1 MVMGKENF
9 SSSWCNWCKL
19 SKADWQN
26 TCPVSDDMMWDIHQI
41 DLQVDC
47 NVKNGFTDARM
58 KGVRSSPMSSIPF
71 SRIIFSGL
79 HAAIG
84 IGNRIIQ
91 HLEEFIDVDVEEISH
106 EEFQLRAYK
115 TSSEDTIKTLRG
127 LKEVWTKSP
136 DGGRLLQSINAKMKR
151 LDAEL
156 KQCPDEMTRA
166 NISGERD
173 SLENEIDALI
183 ATRAHYTQQ
192 ISHTDKYLKDAS
204 SRLDS
209 LTKSRRN
216 GEDSVYT
223 EVDKTFQ
230 SIGANRAHYF
240 GRALEGVDIKKI
252 MAKSDD
258 LFGVGGTLRQ
268 KLLQHTSH
276 PDKVVIVNKVCDDV
290 GLAFKL
296 WDGAFSA
303 IHSPN
308 PTVEHCEE
316 WDLVLHQKCM
326 GWKVMW

>member
-1 MVMGKENF
+1 MVNMV
-9 SSSWCNWCKL
+9 L
-19 SKADWQN
+19 
-26 TCPVSDDMMWDIHQI
+26 
-41 DLQVDC
+41 
-47 NVKNGFTDARM
+47 
-58 KGVRSSPMSSIPF
+58 
-71 SRIIFSGL
+71 
-79 HAAIG
+79 
-84 IGNRIIQ
+84 
-91 HLEEFIDVDVEEISH
+91 ISH
-106 EEFQLRAYK
+106 EEFQLRASK

-136 DGGRLLQSINAKMKR
+136 DGGRLLQSKNAKMKR

-156 KQCPDEMTRA
+156 KQCPDETTRA

-173 SLENEIDALI
+173 SLKNEIDALI

-209 LTKSRRN
+209 LTKSQRN

-240 GRALEGVDIKKI
+240 GRAFEGVDIKKI

-296 WDGAFSA
+296 WDCVFSA
-303 IHSPN
+303 IHSSS
-308 PTVEHCEE
+308 PTVEHCMETQE
-316 WDLVLHQKCM
+316 RIDKDKALVHIRSL
-326 GWKVMW
+326 GFS